1 LKVVLNNLNPLF
13 SRIEDKKSPGLF
25 LCWQKAVMVVG
36 ISDAKLF
43 ISIYSVYQELDV
55 MRRALVVDDESLL
68 RRQVAEIVAGYGF
81 DEILEAENGAQAVEI
96 AAHQEILL
104 VVMDVGMP
112 VMDGVTAA
120 EKIGKIKP
128 LPIVLVTANTESE
141 TIERAR
147 LAGVMNYVV
156 KPVRA
161 EQLFAAVDLAIHQFV
176 ELSSLRD
183 EVSQL
188 KETLES
194 RKVIDRAKGVL
205 MKRGMDE
212 PQAFRRLQKLA
223 MDKRKSLRDVAE
235 AILLTED

>member
-1 LKVVLNNLNPLF
+1 MK
-13 SRIEDKKSPGLF
+13 
-25 LCWQKAVMVVG
+25 
-36 ISDAKLF
+36 
-43 ISIYSVYQELDV
+43 
-55 MRRALVVDDESLL
+55 RALVVDDEPLL

-81 DEILEAENGAQAVEI
+81 DEILQAENGVQAVEI
-96 AAHQEILL
+96 ATHQEILL

-120 EKIGKIKP
+120 EKIGKAKP
-128 LPIVLVTANTESE
+128 VPIVLVTASTDAQ

-161 EQLFAAVDLAIHQFV
+161 EQLFAAIDLSIHQFV

-183 EVSQL
+183 EVGKL

-194 RKVIDRAKGVL
+194 RKLIDRAKGVL

-212 PQAFRRLQKLA
+212 PTAFRRLQKLA
-223 MDKRKSLRDVAE
+223 MDKRKSLREVAE
-235 AILLTED
+235 AVLLTEE

>member
-1 LKVVLNNLNPLF
+1 
-13 SRIEDKKSPGLF
+13 
-25 LCWQKAVMVVG
+25 
-36 ISDAKLF
+36 
-43 ISIYSVYQELDV
+43 
-55 MRRALVVDDESLL
+55 MRRALVVDDEPLL

-81 DEILEAENGAQAVEI
+81 DEILEAENGVQAVEI
-96 AAHQEILL
+96 ATHQEILL

-112 VMDGVTAA
+112 VMDGITAA
-120 EKIGKIKP
+120 EKIGKSKAV
-128 LPIVLVTANTESE
+128 PIVLVTASTEAD

-161 EQLFAAVDLAIHQFV
+161 EQLFVAVDLAIHQFV

-183 EVSQL
+183 KVVQL
-188 KETLES
+188 QETLES

-223 MDKRKSLRDVAE
+223 MDKRKSLREVAE
-235 AILLTED
+235 AVLLTED

>member
-1 LKVVLNNLNPLF
+1 
-13 SRIEDKKSPGLF
+13 
-25 LCWQKAVMVVG
+25 
-36 ISDAKLF
+36 
-43 ISIYSVYQELDV
+43 
-55 MRRALVVDDESLL
+55 
-68 RRQVAEIVAGYGF
+68 
-81 DEILEAENGAQAVEI
+81 
-96 AAHQEILL
+96 
-104 VVMDVGMP
+104 MDVGMP
-112 VMDGVTAA
+112 VMDGVAAA

-161 EQLFAAVDLAIHQFV
+161 EQLFADVDLAIHQFV
-176 ELSSLRD
+176 ELLSLRE

-194 RKVIDRAKGVL
+194 RKLIDRAKGVL
-205 MKRGMDE
+205 IKRGMDE

-223 MDKRKSLRDVAE
+223 MDKRKSLRAVAE
-235 AILLTED
+235 AIVLTED

>member
-1 LKVVLNNLNPLF
+1 
-13 SRIEDKKSPGLF
+13 
-25 LCWQKAVMVVG
+25 
-36 ISDAKLF
+36 
-43 ISIYSVYQELDV
+43 
-55 MRRALVVDDESLL
+55 MRRALVVDDEPLM

-81 DEILEAENGAQAVEI
+81 DEILEAENGVQAVET
-96 AAHQEILL
+96 ATHQDVLL

-128 LPIVLVTANTESE
+128 VPIVLVTANTEAV

-161 EQLFAAVDLAIHQFV
+161 EQLYAAVDLAIHQFV
-176 ELSSLRD
+176 ELSSLRE
-183 EVSQL
+183 EVDKL
-188 KETLES
+188 KETLAA

-205 MKRGMDE
+205 MKRGMNE
-212 PQAFRRLQKLA
+212 PEAFRRLQKLA
-223 MDKRKSLRDVAE
+223 MDKRRSLREVAE
-235 AILLTED
+235 AVLLTDE

>member
-1 LKVVLNNLNPLF
+1 MK
-13 SRIEDKKSPGLF
+13 
-25 LCWQKAVMVVG
+25 
-36 ISDAKLF
+36 
-43 ISIYSVYQELDV
+43 
-55 MRRALVVDDESLL
+55 RALVVDDEPLL

-81 DEILEAENGAQAVEI
+81 DEILQAENGVQAVEI
-96 AAHQEILL
+96 ATHQEILL

-120 EKIGKIKP
+120 EKIGKVKP
-128 LPIVLVTANTESE
+128 VPIVLVTASTDAQ

-161 EQLFAAVDLAIHQFV
+161 EQLFAAIDLSIHQFV

-183 EVSQL
+183 EVGKL

-194 RKVIDRAKGVL
+194 RKLIDRAKGVL

-212 PQAFRRLQKLA
+212 PTAFRRLQKLA
-223 MDKRKSLRDVAE
+223 MDKRKSLREVAE
-235 AILLTED
+235 AVLLTEE

>member
-1 LKVVLNNLNPLF
+1 
-13 SRIEDKKSPGLF
+13 
-25 LCWQKAVMVVG
+25 
-36 ISDAKLF
+36 
-43 ISIYSVYQELDV
+43 
-55 MRRALVVDDESLL
+55 MRRALVVDDEPLL
-68 RRQVAEIVAGYGF
+68 RRQVAEIVSGYGF
-81 DEILEAENGAQAVEI
+81 DEILEAENGVQAVEI
-96 AAHQEILL
+96 ATHQDVLL
-104 VVMDVGMP
+104 VVMDVGMS

-120 EKIGKIKP
+120 DKISKVKP
-128 LPIVLVTANTESE
+128 LPIVLVTANTESD

-176 ELSSLRD
+176 ELSGLRE
-183 EVSQL
+183 EVAKLQ
-188 KETLES
+188 ETLET
-194 RKVIDRAKGVL
+194 RKVIDRAKGIL
-205 MKRGMDE
+205 MKKGMDE

>member
-1 LKVVLNNLNPLF
+1 
-13 SRIEDKKSPGLF
+13 
-25 LCWQKAVMVVG
+25 
-36 ISDAKLF
+36 
-43 ISIYSVYQELDV
+43 
-55 MRRALVVDDESLL
+55 MRRALVVDDEPLL

-81 DEILEAENGAQAVEI
+81 DEILEAENGEQAVEI
-96 AAHQEILL
+96 ATHQEVLL

-120 EKIGKIKP
+120 EKMGKIKP
-128 LPIVLVTANTESE
+128 FPIVLVTGNTESE

-147 LAGVMNYVV
+147 QAGVMNYVV

-161 EQLFAAVDLAIHQFV
+161 EQLFAAVDLAIHQFA

-183 EVSQL
+183 EVAKLQ
-188 KETLES
+188 ETLGS

-223 MDKRKSLRDVAE
+223 MDKRRSLREVAE
-235 AILLTED
+235 AVLLTED

>member
-1 LKVVLNNLNPLF
+1 MK
-13 SRIEDKKSPGLF
+13 
-25 LCWQKAVMVVG
+25 
-36 ISDAKLF
+36 
-43 ISIYSVYQELDV
+43 
-55 MRRALVVDDESLL
+55 RALVVDDEPLL

-81 DEILEAENGAQAVEI
+81 DEVLEAENGVQAVEI
-96 AAHQEILL
+96 ATHQEILL

-120 EKIGKIKP
+120 EKIGKAKA
-128 LPIVLVTANTESE
+128 LPIVLVTASTAAE
-141 TIERAR
+141 TIEQAR

-176 ELSSLRD
+176 ELSTLRD
-183 EVSQL
+183 EVSKLQ
-188 KETLES
+188 ETLES

-205 MKRGMDE
+205 MQRGMDE

-223 MDKRKSLRDVAE
+223 MDKRKSLREVAE
-235 AILLTED
+235 AILLTAE

>member
-1 LKVVLNNLNPLF
+1 
-13 SRIEDKKSPGLF
+13 
-25 LCWQKAVMVVG
+25 
-36 ISDAKLF
+36 
-43 ISIYSVYQELDV
+43 
-55 MRRALVVDDESLL
+55 MRRALVVDDEPLL

-81 DEILEAENGAQAVEI
+81 DEILEAENGVQAVEI
-96 AAHQEILL
+96 TTHQEILL

-112 VMDGVTAA
+112 VMDGVSAA

-128 LPIVLVTANTESE
+128 VPIVLVTANSE
-141 TIERAR
+141 AATIERAR

-183 EVSQL
+183 EVAKLQ
-188 KETLES
+188 ETLAT

-223 MDKRKSLRDVAE
+223 MDKRKSLREVAE
-235 AILLTED
+235 AVLLTEE

>member
-1 LKVVLNNLNPLF
+1 MLLSV
-13 SRIEDKKSPGLF
+13 RTY
-25 LCWQKAVMVVG
+25 
-36 ISDAKLF
+36 DAKLKASLVLASLMHSPVNAIGEYF
-43 ISIYSVYQELDV
+43 EEYKV
-55 MRRALVVDDESLL
+55 MRRALVVDDEPLM

-81 DEILEAENGAQAVEI
+81 DEILEAENGVQAVEI
-96 AAHQEILL
+96 VAHQEVLL

-128 LPIVLVTANTESE
+128 VPIVLVTANTEAD

-176 ELSSLRD
+176 ELSNLRE
-183 EVSQL
+183 EVAKLQ
-188 KETLES
+188 ETLAA

-212 PQAFRRLQKLA
+212 PGAFRRLQKLA
-223 MDKRKSLRDVAE
+223 MDKRKSLREVAE
-235 AILLTED
+235 AILLTEE